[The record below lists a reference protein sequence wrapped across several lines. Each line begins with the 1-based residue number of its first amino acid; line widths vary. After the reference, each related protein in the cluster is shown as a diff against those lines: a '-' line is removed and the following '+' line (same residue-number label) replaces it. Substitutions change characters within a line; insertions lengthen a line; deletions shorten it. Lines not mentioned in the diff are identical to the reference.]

1 MLHISYTRQ
10 NLGEPFELSI
20 SHAEQIFS
28 VREDGVAIFL
38 PSEIQSLTRWML
50 KYLIPRILE
59 VTWT

>member
-10 NLGEPFELSI
+10 NLGEPFELNI